1 MNLREHDQREDM
13 KVWLSA
19 AEVDRLLEH
28 VEEDTNKWLALSL
41 AARCGLRSEEVTQ
54 ITPNDVKNTDAGP
67 MLIVRAGKGDK
78 YRETPIPPGLKMS
91 IDSAAQYR
99 PEPDDYPVVTSR
111 SDSRGVTT
119 RTLRRWIEDAREELA
134 ELEDDRWRHLTM
146 HDLRRTW
153 ATHLKSEDVD
163 ALLVCDWGGWEDL
176 ETFLDAYRG
185 TFTPEAQKRERE
197 KVDWL

>member
-19 AEVDRLLEH
+19 DEVDRLLAH
-28 VEEDTNKWLALSL
+28 VEEDTNHWLALSL
-41 AARCGLRSEEVTQ
+41 AARCGLRSEEVTDV
-54 ITPNDVKNTDAGP
+54 TPNDVKNTDAGP
-67 MLIVRAGKGDK
+67 MLIVREGKGDK

-99 PEPDDYPVVTSR
+99 PEPDDHPVVTSR
-111 SDSRGVTT
+111 SDTAGVTT
-119 RTLRRWIEDAREELA
+119 RTLRRWMKDAREELA
-134 ELEDDRWRHLTM
+134 QLEEDRWRHLTM

-176 ETFLDAYRG
+176 ETFLNAYRG

-197 KVDWL
+197 KVEWL

>member
-19 AEVDRLLEH
+19 AEVDQLLEL
-28 VEEDTNKWLALSL
+28 VDGESNKRFAFAL
-41 AARCGLRSEEVTQ
+41 AARCGLRSQEVVDV
-54 ITPNDVKNTDAGP
+54 TPEDVRDTDAGP
-67 MLIVRAGKGDK
+67 MLIVRDGKGGK
-78 YRETPIPPGLKMS
+78 YRETPIPADLKRE
-91 IDSAAQYR
+91 IDAAAEYR
-99 PEPDDYPVVTSR
+99 PHPDDWPVVTSQ
-111 SDSRGVTT
+111 SDSRGVST
-119 RTLRRWIEDAREELA
+119 RTVRRWIEDARDTLA
-134 ELEDDRWRHLTM
+134 AEDQRWRHLTM

-176 ETFLDAYRG
+176 ETFLEAYRG
-185 TFTPEAQKRERE
+185 DFTPEAQRRERQ

>member
-1 MNLREHDQREDM
+1 MNLREHESREDM

-19 AEVDRLLEH
+19 EEVDRLLET
-28 VEEDTNKWLALSL
+28 VEEDTNRWLAMAL

-54 ITPNDVKNTDAGP
+54 VTPNDVKNTDAGP
-67 MLIVRAGKGDK
+67 MLVVEHGKGDK
-78 YRETPIPPGLKMS
+78 YRETPIPAGLKMS
-91 IDSAAQYR
+91 TDSAAQYR

-111 SDSRGVTT
+111 SDTRGVTT
-119 RTLRRWIEDAREELA
+119 RTLRRWIKDAREELA
-134 ELEDDRWRHLTM
+134 RSDDDRWQHLTM